1 MNALHVAAATGC
13 AETTEALLLL
23 GALVSH
29 ALVFFLIFLI

>member
-29 ALVFFLIFLI
+29 ALAFFLFF